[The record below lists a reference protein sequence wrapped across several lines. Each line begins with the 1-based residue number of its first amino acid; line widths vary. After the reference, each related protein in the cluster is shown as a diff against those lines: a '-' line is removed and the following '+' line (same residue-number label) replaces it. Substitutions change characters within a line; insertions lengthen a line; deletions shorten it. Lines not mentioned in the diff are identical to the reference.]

1 MSLRDQLDPNV
12 NLGKDKGGGTH
23 WQSQAEPD
31 LRRCYGILELAE
43 LGDEIRKSLGGNG
56 FGFWTPRFCMK
67 HDFVFQN
74 SRVWDGPAITIY
86 RETQALLM
94 WAGAHI
100 L

>member
-1 MSLRDQLDPNV
+1 
-12 NLGKDKGGGTH
+12 
-23 WQSQAEPD
+23 
-31 LRRCYGILELAE
+31 LELAE
-43 LGDEIRKSLGGNG
+43 LGGEIGKSLGGNG
-56 FGFWTPRFCMK
+56 FGFWTAAICMK

-74 SRVWDGPAITIY
+74 SRVWGGPAIRFY